1 MASSMSKIPR
11 GKFLG
16 EYRLKKRFE
25 LTGDLGYVFNL
36 HMYLPANGRYCIYE
50 SVDTPNKWL
59 AMNSKKCISFEFL
72 ADEFDEIFDRFSRR
86 DVDEYKRY

>member
-1 MASSMSKIPR
+1 MNYGEKLMTSSMSKIPR

-36 HMYLPANGRYCIYE
+36 HMYLPAN
-50 SVDTPNKWL
+50 
-59 AMNSKKCISFEFL
+59 
-72 ADEFDEIFDRFSRR
+72 
-86 DVDEYKRY
+86 